1 MAANVAVRGNNGAID
16 RGKAVLSGVVAMV
29 VFALI
34 EMAFSWA
41 LRGASPWKPLDIF
54 GAIALGQPVT
64 AGADVHTAATTIVG
78 ALMLLALGALSG
90 AVIALFVRRLRATF
104 AVAAGALFGLAMY
117 YVDMHGFARIF
128 ASLGDLR
135 DWMSVLAYAIQGGLT
150 AALYKAMARSLVD
163 IVPEHAGT
171 DMRRLREVPLF

>member
-1 MAANVAVRGNNGAID
+1 MAANVAVPGNNGAID
-16 RGKAVLSGVVAMV
+16 WGKAVLSGVVAMV

-78 ALMLLALGALSG
+78 ALVLLALGVLSG
-90 AVIALFVRRLRATF
+90 QSSR
-104 AVAAGALFGLAMY
+104 
-117 YVDMHGFARIF
+117 
-128 ASLGDLR
+128 SSCGD
-135 DWMSVLAYAIQGGLT
+135 
-150 AALYKAMARSLVD
+150 
-163 IVPEHAGT
+163 
-171 DMRRLREVPLF
+171 